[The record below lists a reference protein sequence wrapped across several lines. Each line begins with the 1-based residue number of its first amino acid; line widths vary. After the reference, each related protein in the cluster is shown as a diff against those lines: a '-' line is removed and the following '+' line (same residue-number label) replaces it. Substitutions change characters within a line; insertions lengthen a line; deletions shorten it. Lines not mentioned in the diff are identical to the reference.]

1 MLTIGN
7 EVIQQD
13 EYYVKYMQNGMDE
26 VVFSL
31 SIYDPIYKIITE
43 ESQIKDENGQVYL
56 VKAIDA
62 GKTQAKIRAQVD
74 VDAWKAA
81 MYLDYDS
88 GSVTIAALANAV
100 KPAGWTV
107 VDSTT
112 KTMKRTLRL
121 EAATP
126 LEVLDAA
133 RDVYGV
139 TFRWNTK
146 AKTLTIIDPKSY
158 TTLGAYATRDLNLKE
173 INYKGKSTG
182 FATRLYAYGKDGLSF
197 ADINGGKP
205 YVQNTDYVNKI
216 VSAYWKDERYTVK
229 ANLLADAETK
239 LLNMCVPDS
248 SYECSI
254 LDLAEAI
261 PDIYQFLDF
270 SLFQVIT
277 LIDDIRDTKIDHQI
291 VEYWKYPYYPEQN
304 TIILSSTARRISA
317 QLKAVQFELD
327 NVTSVYNQNQA
338 IRVDEAVASATDW
351 ITQGT
356 GIGYVL
362 IHRNAYG
369 QPDELIIADD
379 TDLTKQDT
387 NVWRWNLNGLAFS
400 SSGYNGEFGSAAIL
414 SNGHISADFVD
425 VGVINANN
433 GMSTLNMATG
443 AFTLTGTNATFS
455 FDGTNLTITGRSGG
469 ELTID
474 SDGNLT
480 MSGTIM
486 ADAGEIGGFSID
498 ASGNLAG
505 ANELKVGGMTL
516 SGNTISGASSMPAL
530 KINGNQLTYQNIG
543 AGETVYLLGMG
554 TDGVLR
560 LFDLYLEVIDAG
572 GTETTGYKS
581 TIYEIIPTT
590 PGGTPP
596 SPITPTY
603 ANAIQITA
611 QGQGANLRT
620 GAGTSYPSAG
630 TVNTGTI
637 YGNLNGQITKT
648 TGEGYKWAIVSGYY
662 SYNSGTGKYTFVSMG
677 GTYYI
682 AQTNRDGTKYY
693 WNETQVQT

>member
-7 EVIQQD
+7 VVIQQD
-13 EYYVKYMQNGMDE
+13 DYYVKYMQSGMDE

-43 ESQIKDENGQVYL
+43 ESQLKDENGQIYL

-62 GKTQAKIRAQVD
+62 GKTQAKIRAQID

-81 MYLDYDS
+81 MYLNYDS

-107 VDSTT
+107 VDGTT

-126 LEVLDAA
+126 LEILDAA
-133 RDVYGV
+133 RDVYAV
-139 TFRWNTK
+139 TYRWDTK

-158 TTLGAYATRDLNLKE
+158 ITLGAYATRDLNLKE

-197 ADINGGKP
+197 ADINDGKP

-261 PDIYQFLDF
+261 PDMYQFLDF

-317 QLKAVQFELD
+317 QLKAVQFELE
-327 NVTSVYNQNQA
+327 NVNSVYNQNQT
-338 IRVDEAVASATDW
+338 IRIDEEIKTATDW
-351 ITQGT
+351 ITT
-356 GIGYVL
+356 GGGGYVML
-362 IHRNAYG
+362 HRDPVTG
-369 QPDELIIADD
+369 VPDELIITDNP
-379 TDLTKQDT
+379 DLTD
-387 NVWRWNLNGLAFS
+387 NSAHVWRWNSGGLGFS
-400 SSGYNGEFGSAAIL
+400 STGYNGNYDTAITA
-414 SNGHISADFVD
+414 GGQIFADFVST
-425 VGVINANN
+425 GVLSANN
-433 GMSTLNMATG
+433 GMSELDMDTG
-443 AFTLTGTNATFS
+443 AFTLTGTNATLT

-498 ASGNLAG
+498 ANGNLAG
-505 ANELKVGGMTL
+505 ANEIKVGNMTL

-543 AGETVYLLGMG
+543 AGETVYVLGMG
-554 TDGVLR
+554 NDGVLR

-572 GTETTGYKS
+572 GTEQTGYKS
-581 TIYEIIPTT
+581 TVYEIIPTT

-637 YGNLNGQITKT
+637 YGNSNGQVPTT
-648 TGEGYKWAIVSGYY
+648 TGEGYTWAIVSGYY
-662 SYNSGTGKYTFVSMG
+662 SYNSGTGKYSFVSLG

-682 AQTNRDGTKYY
+682 AQTNSSGTKYY
-693 WNETQVQT
+693 WNTTQVQT